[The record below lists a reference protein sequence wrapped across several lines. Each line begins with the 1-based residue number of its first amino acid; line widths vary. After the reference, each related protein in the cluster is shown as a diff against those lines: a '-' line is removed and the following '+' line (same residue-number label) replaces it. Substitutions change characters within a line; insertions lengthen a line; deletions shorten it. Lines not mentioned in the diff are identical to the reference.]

1 MSLFEEF
8 IDILTE
14 VFEIDREMVIDGD
27 ELTPDDIENWSSIS
41 HMELIC
47 RFEQAF
53 NIELDVE
60 DITEMDSFGAMKEIL
75 TQYGVDL

>member
-1 MSLFEEF
+1 MSLTEEF

-14 VFEIDREMVIDGD
+14 VFEIERDIAMDD
-27 ELTPDDIENWSSIS
+27 TMTPDDIENWSSIS

-60 DITEMDSFGAMKEIL
+60 DITEMDSFGAMKDVL
-75 TQYGVDL
+75 RVYGVDL